1 MENWKLI
8 LVIDYETPG
17 EWKIQLS
24 MTINF
29 VFFKDSNEIRTMHA
43 KSGNIDILMG
53 SEKVI
58 LLKNFLN
65 LLCKDSKKG

>member
-1 MENWKLI
+1 
-8 LVIDYETPG
+8 
-17 EWKIQLS
+17 

-53 SEKVI
+53 SEKGDI
-58 LLKNFLN
+58 IEKLFKSSLQRFQE
-65 LLCKDSKKG
+65 GIE